1 MLNRRSFSGILGT
14 ALATASTTNF
24 AQHRPRLA
32 LVLGAGSAR
41 GFAHIGVI
49 KALDAAGI
57 RPDLIV
63 GASAG
68 SVVGV
73 FYAAGYSGAQ
83 MEAVAMKVRDVDVID
98 TAASSKRG
106 LIAGEALQKMI
117 NNFVKDKPIE
127 TFRTPFIATA
137 TNLKTGD
144 LVQLK
149 SGDAGQAVRASSS
162 MPGVFLPMTINGLEL
177 VDGAISSPL
186 PVSVA
191 RQMGADMVVVA
202 VDVGA
207 APQNTHATGI
217 YEIVMQSFEIMGLSL
232 SRLEGQKADVLI
244 KPDVAAF
251 PGSDFNNR
259 AQLIAAGFAAGQR
272 AIEQIK
278 LAQHGVA
285 SGGMKKR
292 R

>member
-1 MLNRRSFSGILGT
+1 MLNRRHFSGV
-14 ALATASTTNF
+14 LAISLVSASTSGF
-24 AQHRPRLA
+24 AQQRPKLA

-68 SVVGV
+68 SVIGV
-73 FYAAGYSGAQ
+73 FYAAGYTGAQ
-83 MEAVAMKVRDVDVID
+83 MEDVAMKVRDADVID
-98 TAASSKRG
+98 NASNTKRG
-106 LIAGEALQKMI
+106 LIAGEALQRLI

-127 TFRTPFIATA
+127 ALKTPFIAMA

-144 LVQLK
+144 SVQLK

-162 MPGVFLPMTINGLEL
+162 MPGVFLPMSINGMEL
-177 VDGAISSPL
+177 VDGAITSPL

-207 APQNTHATGI
+207 APQNAHASGI

-232 SRLEGQKADVLI
+232 AKLEGQKADVLI
-244 KPDVAAF
+244 KPNVGAF
-251 PGSDFNNR
+251 SGSDFGNR
-259 AQLIAAGFAAGQR
+259 AQLIAAGYSAGQK
-272 AIEQIK
+272 AIEQIRQ
-278 LAQHGVA
+278 AR
-285 SGGMKKR
+285 SGGVKKR
-292 R
+292 

>member
-1 MLNRRSFSGILGT
+1 M
-14 ALATASTTNF
+14 
-24 AQHRPRLA
+24 
-32 LVLGAGSAR
+32 
-41 GFAHIGVI
+41 I

-73 FYAAGYSGAQ
+73 FYAAGYSGLQ
-83 MEAVAMKVRDVDVID
+83 MEEVAMKVRDIDVID
-98 TAASSKRG
+98 AASSSKRG

-127 TFRTPFIATA
+127 ALKTPFIATA
-137 TNLKTGD
+137 TNLRTGD
-144 LVQLK
+144 SVQLR

-162 MPGVFLPMTINGLEL
+162 MPGVFLPMSMNGMEL
-177 VDGAISSPL
+177 VDGAITSPL

-191 RQMGADMVVVA
+191 RQVSADMVVVA

-207 APQNTHATGI
+207 APQNTHTSGI

-232 SRLEGQKADVLI
+232 AKLEGQKADVLI
-244 KPDVAAF
+244 KPNVAAF
-251 PGSDFNNR
+251 SGSDFGNR
-259 AQLIAAGFAAGQR
+259 AQLIAAGFTAGQH
-272 AIEQIK
+272 AIEQIR
-278 LAQHGVA
+278 LAQNG
-285 SGGMKKR
+285 SYKKR
-292 R
+292 K

>member
-1 MLNRRSFSGILGT
+1 MLNRRLFNSALGG
-14 ALATASTTNF
+14 ALVAASSASF
-24 AQHRPRLA
+24 AQSSARPKLA

-68 SVVGV
+68 SVIGV
-73 FYAAGYSGAQ
+73 FYAAGYTGAQ
-83 MEAVAMKVRDVDVID
+83 MEDVAMKVRDADVID
-98 TAASSKRG
+98 NASNTKRG
-106 LIAGEALQKMI
+106 LIAGEALQKLI

-127 TFRTPFIATA
+127 ALKTPFIATA

-144 LVQLK
+144 LIQLK

-162 MPGVFLPMTINGLEL
+162 MPGVFLPMTINNMEL

-186 PVSVA
+186 PVTVA
-191 RQMGADMVVVA
+191 RQMGAETVIA

-207 APQNTHATGI
+207 APQNAHAAGI

-232 SRLEGQKADVLI
+232 AKLEGQKADVLI
-244 KPDVAAF
+244 KPNVAAF
-251 PGSDFNNR
+251 SGSDFSNR
-259 AQLIAAGFAAGQR
+259 AQLIAAGYVAGQR
-272 AIEQIK
+272 AVEQIRM
-278 LAQHGVA
+278 AQN
-285 SGGMKKR
+285 GGRKR
-292 R
+292 K